1 MQKEKRVLLRD
12 AIEVEEERRG
22 EADVKRLSET

>member
-1 MQKEKRVLLRD
+1 LQKEKRVLLRG
-12 AIEVEEERRG
+12 AIEVEERRG

>member
-1 MQKEKRVLLRD
+1 LQTGKRVLLRD
-12 AIEVEEERRG
+12 AIEVEERRG